1 MLIPILVQVV
11 GKLDLKGSTVDTK
24 LVSEEVFQ
32 IQTGRTEMSQ
42 STSYRARGA
51 EGGKGQG
58 IPGGICRGARK
69 CQNPDLLFA
78 CTGQKHA
85 SRGDT
90 ARRE

>member
-1 MLIPILVQVV
+1 MLISTLVQVIR
-11 GKLDLKGSTVDTK
+11 KLDLKGSTVDTK
-24 LVSEEVFQ
+24 LVSEEVYQ
-32 IQTGRTEMSQ
+32 IQTSRTEVSQ

-58 IPGGICRGARK
+58 IPGGICRGARR
-69 CQNPDLLFA
+69 CQNPDLLSA
-78 CTGQKHA
+78 RTGQKHA